1 MQWTIQK
8 DTRVD
13 SCTALQWNPHLMFS
27 DFLFNFKDL
36 FNWPSVNKHDMK
48 LSPLQGFLAV
58 VFISIAEIEKL

>member
-1 MQWTIQK
+1 
-8 DTRVD
+8 
-13 SCTALQWNPHLMFS
+13 MFS